1 MQKDGTG
8 VFCGAIFKICV
19 KEVSSLRRKKS
30 TIFLFIAPAMTL
42 FLVFFCYPV
51 LRTLAMSFFNVDSM
65 SSKVSTWSFAGLE
78 NYKALDMTSF
88 PGTLEMLFKVW
99 AICGIVVF
107 IVALLFAVMLTSGIY
122 GKGFFR
128 SMLYL
133 PNVIPQIAIGY
144 MWTLYVF
151 SSRFGLLKKFFA
163 SIGWEAAANFGWT
176 SPDNM
181 FLSMCIAYVFSNV
194 GYFVLMYMSAIES
207 IPKSLY
213 EAASIDGAKPM
224 AQFWTITFPLIRN
237 TLVSSIT
244 IWTTRVCAFF
254 ALSRVFAAAD
264 TVSPLMF
271 VYNVVFGAES
281 GRTEVGVGAA
291 AAVII
296 ALIVVVVFVISNL
309 IPKNQDVEM

>member
-1 MQKDGTG
+1 MPS
-8 VFCGAIFKICV
+8 FKNGDI
-19 KEVSSLRRKKS
+19 EVIPLKRKKL
-30 TIFLFIAPAMTL
+30 TIFLFIAPAMIL
-42 FLVFFCYPV
+42 FLVFFCVPV
-51 LRTLAMSFFNVDSM
+51 LRTLAMSFFEVDSM
-65 SSKVSTWSFAGLE
+65 SSKVSSWTFVSLE
-78 NYKALDMTSF
+78 NFKALDMTSF
-88 PGTLEMLFKVW
+88 PGTLKMLFKVW
-99 AICGIVVF
+99 AICGIIVF
-107 IVALLFAVMLTSGIY
+107 AVALLYAVLLTSGVR

-163 SIGWEAAANFGWT
+163 SIGWEAMANFGWT
-176 SPDNM
+176 SPDHM
-181 FLSMCIAYVFSNV
+181 FLSMCIAYIFSNV
-194 GYFVLMYMSAIES
+194 GYFVLMYMAAIES

-213 EAASIDGAKPM
+213 EAAAIDGAKPM

-271 VYNVVFGAES
+271 VYNAVFGAES
-281 GRTEVGVGAA
+281 GRTAVGVGAA

-296 ALIVVVVFVISNL
+296 SLIVVVVFLISNL
-309 IPKNQDVEM
+309 IPKNRDVEV

>member
-1 MQKDGTG
+1 
-8 VFCGAIFKICV
+8 
-19 KEVSSLRRKKS
+19 
-30 TIFLFIAPAMTL
+30 
-42 FLVFFCYPV
+42 
-51 LRTLAMSFFNVDSM
+51 MSFFEVKSI
-65 SSKVSTWSFAGLE
+65 SSKVSTWTFAGLD
-78 NYKALDMTSF
+78 NFKALNMTSF
-88 PGTLEMLFKVW
+88 PSTLGMLFKVW
-99 AICGIVVF
+99 AICGIIVF
-107 IVALLFAVMLTSGIY
+107 VVALLYAVMLTSGVY

-151 SSRFGLLKKFFA
+151 SSRFGLLKKFFT
-163 SIGWEAAANFGWT
+163 SIGWEAMANFGWT

-181 FLSMCIAYVFSNV
+181 FLSMCIAYIFSNV
-194 GYFVLMYMSAIES
+194 GYFVLMYMAAIES

-213 EAASIDGAKPM
+213 EAAAIDGAKPFS
-224 AQFWTITFPLIRN
+224 QFLTITFPLIRN

-281 GRTEVGVGAA
+281 GRTAVGVGAA
-291 AAVII
+291 SAVII

-309 IPKNQDVEM
+309 IPKNQDVEL